1 MKIICTKPNSKGG
14 YHDAGMN
21 DRRLCGDYSTTRNF
35 IRYGIPS
42 DFYGNTLRLEV
53 FYGDN
58 IYRAPDKV
66 MYVTVWE
73 LAQGRLRFCCRPA
86 TLHLFLRKPPMN
98 TTNQEN
104 KELLRKILT
113 GIAQK
118 NFNIETLE
126 SRKMDNLD
134 FHEVAVWQIKDAL
147 NDAFL
152 AGMQTGMTLW
162 ELAHTP

>member
-14 YHDAGMN
+14 YYDAGMN
-21 DRRLCGDYSTTRNF
+21 NRRLCGDYSTTRNF

-73 LAQGRLRFCCRPA
+73 LA
-86 TLHLFLRKPPMN
+86 
-98 TTNQEN
+98 
-104 KELLRKILT
+104 
-113 GIAQK
+113 
-118 NFNIETLE
+118 
-126 SRKMDNLD
+126 
-134 FHEVAVWQIKDAL
+134 
-147 NDAFL
+147 
-152 AGMQTGMTLW
+152 
-162 ELAHTP
+162 HTP